1 MLGPKPLIFYC
12 GLLLTLSAFSIDIML
27 PVFAA
32 IGRDLPASAT
42 AVKMTVPCYLFAF
55 GLGQI
60 VFGALSDRAGRRM
73 AIIAGLGVYLAGT
86 LACALAFNAESLLG
100 GRLLQGLGGAAGPVV
115 ARAVIRDLYRGRQL
129 ARSMAAAT
137 AVFSLGPMLAPL
149 LGYALGAAAGWR
161 SVFAAM
167 FAFGGALL
175 WVAVFNLRD
184 TARVRVADAMQP
196 AAMRRRT
203 RRFFACRQ
211 SRYFFAVGA
220 WMTVSM
226 HLYLTNSPALYR
238 DNFGIEGLWFAL
250 LFASHGL
257 GIIAGQ
263 VANRTLIGRY
273 GTVTASAVAA
283 ALLTA
288 AAAALLA
295 LALAGAAGVASFTL
309 LVFGFAVGFLVV
321 ISNAAALAIDEHGS
335 MAGFASSIVGC
346 GAFTIGA
353 AGAAL
358 LTLLTGGALLA
369 WAAVTLGVCGVALGA
384 LLRWRRE
391 MRVGDGAGGD

>member
-1 MLGPKPLIFYC
+1 MLTPKPLIFYC

-27 PVFAA
+27 PVFGA
-32 IGRDLPASAT
+32 IGRALPADAT
-42 AVKMTVPCYLFAF
+42 AVKMSVPFYLFAF

-60 VFGALSDRAGRRM
+60 AFGALSDRAGRRM
-73 AIIAGLGVYLAGT
+73 AIIVGLTIYLAGS
-86 LACALAFNAESLLG
+86 LACAAAFSVEALLG

-115 ARAVIRDLYRGRQL
+115 ARAVIRDICRGRRL
-129 ARSMAAAT
+129 ARNMAAAT
-137 AVFSLGPMLAPL
+137 AVFSLGPILAPL
-149 LGYALGAAAGWR
+149 LGYALGEVAGWR

-167 FAFGGALL
+167 LVFGGALL
-175 WVAVFNLRD
+175 AVAVWWLPE
-184 TARVRVADAMQP
+184 TARARAGDALNPRTMGRRV
-196 AAMRRRT
+196 

-211 SRYFFAVGA
+211 SRYFFFVGA

-238 DNFGIEGLWFAL
+238 DNFGVTGLAFAL

-263 VANRTLIGRY
+263 AANRALIAKY
-273 GTVTASAVAA
+273 GTLASATIAA
-283 ALLTA
+283 ATLTA

-295 LALAGAAGVASFTL
+295 LGAAGALGVAAFTL
-309 LVFGFAVGFLVV
+309 LILLFAVGFLVV
-321 ISNAAALAIDEHGS
+321 ISNAAALAIDAHGD

-358 LTLLTGGALLA
+358 LTLTTGGALLA
-369 WAAVTLGVCGVALGA
+369 WAAVTVSVCGVALAA
-384 LLRWRRE
+384 LVVRR
-391 MRVGDGAGGD
+391 APA